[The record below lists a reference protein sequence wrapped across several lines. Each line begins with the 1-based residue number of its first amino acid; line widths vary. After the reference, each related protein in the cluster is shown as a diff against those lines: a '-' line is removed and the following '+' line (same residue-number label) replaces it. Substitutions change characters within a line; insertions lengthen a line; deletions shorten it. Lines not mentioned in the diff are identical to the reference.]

1 MAKSR
6 VGPAAFFVVAG
17 AILIAASLPM
27 VWYHADRAAHS
38 SLTGWGVFTNLRI
51 WLVVAAVLALASL
64 GLPRGRTAVVVR
76 AVLGLAAGGP
86 VLRRIIS
93 PPSSDVALHDKV
105 GLYVALIGAIAML
118 AGAVLSAAARAA
130 EELGWDIPGMA
141 APNRPQ
147 LPGGPARAA
156 APETA
161 YAEPI
166 VDAEVIEDR

>member
-6 VGPAAFFVVAG
+6 FGPASFFVVAG

-27 VWYHADRAAHS
+27 VWYHADRATHA
-38 SLTGWGVFTNLRI
+38 SLTGWGIFTNLRI
-51 WLVVAAVLALASL
+51 WLVVAALLALASL
-64 GLPRGRTAVVVR
+64 ALPRGRTAVVVR

-93 PPSSDVALHDKV
+93 PPSAGVTLHDRI
-105 GLYVALIGAIAML
+105 GLYVALVGAVAML
-118 AGAVLSAAARAA
+118 AGALLSAAARAA

-147 LPGGPARAA
+147 LPSGPAT
-156 APETA
+156 APVPAET
-161 YAEPI
+161 I
-166 VDAEVIEDR
+166 VDAEVVEER